1 MKPRKIVLSV
11 ILAFGLLAAP
21 LPSDGQQPAKV
32 YRIGYLV
39 GGPATP
45 VSPTQARNREAVVE
59 GLRERGYV
67 EGQNLVIERR
77 YTEGQDERAP
87 SLAAELVSLKLD
99 LIVAHGTAQVRAVK
113 QLTSTIPI
121 VMVDVIEPVRRGLVA
136 SLAHPGGNVTGLADI
151 PIEIEGKRLQ
161 LLKEAVPKASRVAV
175 LTYST
180 SGPVPRS
187 IFRSEVEAAARALD
201 VTLEFYTVGNPE
213 EFAGAFAAIKKARAE
228 ALFVQP
234 SLLFWNNADRIV
246 TLAAQSRL
254 PAVYPDRIAVEAGGL
269 MSYAP
274 NAYAIQRR
282 IGFYVDK
289 ILNGANPSDLPVEQ
303 PTKFELLINL
313 KTAKALGLTIPESIL
328 RRADEVIR

>member
-1 MKPRKIVLSV
+1 MKLRGVALTF
-11 ILAFGLLAAP
+11 ILALALLAAP

-32 YRIGYLV
+32 YRIGFLM
-39 GGPATP
+39 GGPATS
-45 VSPTQARNREAVVE
+45 VSPTQARNREALVE
-59 GLRERGYV
+59 GLRERGYI

-77 YTEGQDERAP
+77 YTEGQDERAA
-87 SLAAELVSLKLD
+87 SLAAELVSLKPD
-99 LIVAHGTAQVRAVK
+99 LIIVQGTAQVRAVK

-151 PIEIEGKRLQ
+151 PIEMEGKRLQ

-175 LTYST
+175 LRYPPSD
-180 SGPVPRS
+180 PNPRG

-213 EFAGAFAAIKKARAE
+213 EFAGAFAAIKKARAQ

-246 TLAAQSRL
+246 ALAAQSRL
-254 PAVYPDRIAVEAGGL
+254 PAVYPFRAAVEAGPL
-269 MSYAP
+269 ACVEI
-274 NAYAIQRR
+274 AAQ
-282 IGFYVDK
+282 F
-289 ILNGANPSDLPVEQ
+289 GAH
-303 PTKFELLINL
+303 
-313 KTAKALGLTIPESIL
+313 AG
-328 RRADEVIR
+328 